1 MTSLAGV
8 LLAAGGLTDVEPVLF
23 GATLVLFAIFAFVLA
38 KFAWGPLLGVIE
50 ERERSVKESVE
61 GAHKA
66 KAEAEALLIK
76 HHELLREATRER
88 EDIVKRALAEAEQ
101 LKADLTARA
110 KAESDQIVQ
119 RAKEQIEREK
129 SRAILELR
137 SQVGE
142 LAVEAA
148 ARIIKSSLTP
158 DVQKKLVDD
167 FITALPQAQAQA
179 R

>member
-1 MTSLAGV
+1 MPSFAGV
-8 LLAAGGLTDVEPVLF
+8 LVAASLTDVEPVLF
-23 GATLVLFAIFAFVLA
+23 YATLVLFALFALVLG
-38 KFAWGPLLGVIE
+38 KFGWGPLLKIIE
-50 ERERSVKESVE
+50 EREKTVQTQVE
-61 GAHKA
+61 GAEKA
-66 KAEAEALLIK
+66 RAEAEVLLAK

-88 EDIVKRALAEAEQ
+88 EDIVKRAIAEAEQ
-101 LKADLTARA
+101 IKADISARA
-110 KAESDQIVQ
+110 KVESDQMIQ

-137 SQVGE
+137 GQVGE

-158 DVQKKLVDD
+158 EVQKKLVDD
-167 FITALPQAQAQA
+167 FITSLPQA

>member
-1 MTSLAGV
+1 MTSFAGP

-23 GATLVLFAIFAFVLA
+23 VSTLVLFALFLIVLT
-38 KFAWGPLLGVIE
+38 KFGWGPLLSVIE
-50 ERERSVKESVE
+50 EREKSVKESVE

-66 KAEAEALLIK
+66 KTEAEALLAK

-88 EDIVKRALAEAEQ
+88 EEIVKRALAEAEQ
-101 LKADLTARA
+101 LKADMAARA
-110 KAESDQIVQ
+110 KTESDQIIQ

-137 SQVGE
+137 AQVGE

-148 ARIIKSSLTP
+148 ARIVKSSLTA

-167 FITALPQAQAQA
+167 FITALPQAQA

>member
-1 MTSLAGV
+1 MTSLAGA

-23 GATLVLFAIFAFVLA
+23 WATLVLFALFATVLG
-38 KFAWGPLLGVIE
+38 KFGWGPILQVVE
-50 ERERSVKESVE
+50 EREKSVKEAVE

-66 KAEAEALLIK
+66 KTEAEALLAK
-76 HHELLREATRER
+76 HHELLRDATRER
-88 EDIVKRALAEAEQ
+88 DEIMKRTVAEAEQ
-101 LKADLTARA
+101 LKADLSARA
-110 KAESDQIVQ
+110 KAESDQILQ

-137 SQVGE
+137 AEVGE

-148 ARIIKSSLTP
+148 SRIVKSSLTP

-167 FITALPQAQAQA
+167 FITGLPQA
-179 R
+179 RS

>member
-1 MTSLAGV
+1 MGAVTPA
-8 LLAAGGLTDVEPVLF
+8 LLAAGGLADINLGLIIWTIVLF
-23 GATLVLFAIFAFVLA
+23 TIFAGILA
-38 KFAWGPLLGVIE
+38 KFGWGPILHVIE
-50 ERERSVKESVE
+50 EREHSVKEAVE

-66 KAEAEALLIK
+66 KTEAEALLAK

-88 EDIVKRALAEAEQ
+88 EEILKRAIAEAEQ
-101 LKADLTARA
+101 IKADLSAKA
-110 KAESDQIVQ
+110 KAESDQILQ

-137 SQVGE
+137 TQVGE

-148 ARIIKSSLTP
+148 SRIIKSSLTP

-167 FITALPQAQAQA
+167 FITALPQA
-179 R
+179 RT